1 MASNDTREPVMST
14 PNPPSALPPRQP
26 MSLEDSVHALARLN
40 DQMTTLNAKLEY
52 LRLLL
57 KLGVK

>member
-1 MASNDTREPVMST
+1 MST

-40 DQMTTLNAKLEY
+40 DQMTQLNAKLEY

>member
-1 MASNDTREPVMST
+1 MST
-14 PNPPSALPPRQP
+14 PTPPQSHLPRQP
-26 MSLEDSVHALARLN
+26 MSLHDSMMALARLN
-40 DQMTTLNAKLEY
+40 DQMTQLNAKLEY

>member
-1 MASNDTREPVMST
+1 MST
-14 PNPPSALPPRQP
+14 PSPSNPPNPANPGGAPRRP
-26 MSLEDSVHALARLN
+26 LSLEDSVAALARLN
-40 DQMTTLNAKLEY
+40 DQMTQLNAKLEY

>member
-1 MASNDTREPVMST
+1 MST
-14 PNPPSALPPRQP
+14 PNPPNRPGANSANPQRQP
-26 MSLEDSVHALARLN
+26 MSLEESVVALARLN
-40 DQMTTLNAKLEY
+40 DQMTQLNAKLEY